1 MVITTVEEASLLNP
15 SSVIPPRGHRQLR
28 PRDFWPLW
36 ASLALGLGACQ
47 TQPAPAPPLQI
58 AVSILPQRYFVEKIA
73 GGEAQV
79 NVMVEPGS
87 DPHTYEPKPQ
97 QLQALSQ
104 AKAYV
109 QVGLGLEKG
118 WLEKFRSVNPNLL
131 LIDSSQGITPLEEI
145 PHNHAHGAEEAHDH
159 DHPEDPEGPT
169 AGEKT
174 QALDP
179 HIWLAPE
186 LVKIQAQNIYEGL
199 VQVDPDNQAEY
210 QANLN
215 AFLAEIDALDQQ
227 IRQNLAGLKNR
238 QFIVFHPAWGYFAQA
253 YDLRQIPIEAEG
265 QEPSAQEL
273 AALIK
278 TAQAEGVKVIFAQP
292 QLSPKSA
299 ETIAQEIG
307 AEVIL
312 IDDLAPDWS
321 ANLLRVSEAFAQR
334 LQARLSTRAPRPQ

>member
-1 MVITTVEEASLLNP
+1 MLNP
-15 SSVIPPRGHRQLR
+15 SSVIPPRGHLR
-28 PRDFWPLW
+28 LKVRGFWLLW
-36 ASLALGLGACQ
+36 AGLALGCGACLP
-47 TQPAPAPPLQI
+47 QPAPEPPLQI
-58 AVSILPQRYFVEKIA
+58 AVSILPQRYFAEKIA
-73 GGEAQV
+73 GDGAQV

-87 DPHTYEPKPQ
+87 DPHTYEPKPR

-109 QVGLGLEKG
+109 QVGLGLEKR

-131 LIDSSQGITPLEEI
+131 FIDSSRGITPLEEV
-145 PHNHAHGAEEAHDH
+145 PHGHDHGAEEEHDH
-159 DHPEDPEGPT
+159 DHPEDPEAPT
-169 AGEKT
+169 AGQKT

-199 VQVDPDNQAEY
+199 VQVDPENQAEY
-210 QANLN
+210 QANLQ

-265 QEPSAQEL
+265 QEPSPQEL
-273 AALIK
+273 AGLIK
-278 TAQAEGVKVIFAQP
+278 TAQTKGVKVIFAQP

-299 ETIAQEIG
+299 ETIAKEIG
-307 AEVIL
+307 AEVVL

-321 ANLLRVSEAFAQR
+321 ANLLKVSEAFAQS
-334 LQARLSTRAPRPQ
+334 LSTLAPRPE

>member
-1 MVITTVEEASLLNP
+1 MIIKTVEMLNLFKL
-15 SSVIPPRGHRQLR
+15 SYVTLPRGRIQLGSR
-28 PRDFWPLW
+28 GFWPLL
-36 ASLALGLGACQ
+36 AGLALGLGACQ
-47 TQPAPAPPLQI
+47 APPAPTPPLQI
-58 AVSILPQRYFVEKIA
+58 AVSIPPQRYFVEKIA
-73 GGEAQV
+73 GEGAEV

-118 WLEKFRSVNPNLL
+118 WLEKFKSVNPNLL
-131 LIDSSQGITPLEEI
+131 FIDSSQGITPLEEV
-145 PHNHAHGAEEAHDH
+145 PHSHDRGVEEEHDH
-159 DHPEDPEGPT
+159 LKAPT

-174 QALDP
+174 KPLDP

-186 LVKIQAQNIYEGL
+186 LVKIQAQNIYDGL
-199 VQVDPDNQAEY
+199 VRVDPDNQKEY
-210 QANLN
+210 QANLQT
-215 AFLAEIDALDQQ
+215 FVAEIDALDQE

-253 YDLRQIPIEAEG
+253 YDLRQIPIQVEG
-265 QEPSAQEL
+265 QEPSAREL
-273 AALIK
+273 AQLIK
-278 TAQAEGVKVIFAQP
+278 TAQAGKVQVIFAQP

-299 ETIAQEIG
+299 EAIAAEVG
-307 AEVIL
+307 AEVVL

-321 ANLLRVSEAFAQR
+321 ANLLKVSEAFAQS
-334 LQARLSTRAPRPQ
+334 LQARLSTLVPRS

>member
-1 MVITTVEEASLLNP
+1 MVITNVEETSLLNP
-15 SSVIPPRGHRQLR
+15 SSVIPPRGHLQLR
-28 PRDFWPLW
+28 PRGFWSLL
-36 ASLALGLGACQ
+36 AGLALGLGACQ

-58 AVSILPQRYFVEKIA
+58 AVSILPQRYFAEKIA
-73 GGEAQV
+73 GEGAKV

-109 QVGLGLEKG
+109 QVGLGLEKR

-131 LIDSSQGITPLEEI
+131 LIDSSQGITPLKEI
-145 PHNHAHGAEEAHDH
+145 PHGHSHGAEEAHDH
-159 DHPEDPEGPT
+159 DHDHPEAPT

-186 LVKIQAQNIYEGL
+186 LVKIQAQNIYDGL
-199 VQVDPDNQAEY
+199 VRVDPDNQAEY
-210 QANLN
+210 QANLQ
-215 AFLAEIDALDQQ
+215 AFLAEIDALDRQ

-299 ETIAQEIG
+299 ETIAKEIG
-307 AEVIL
+307 AEVVL

-321 ANLLRVSEAFAQR
+321 ANLLKVSEAFAQS
-334 LQARLSTRAPRPQ
+334 LTPNP